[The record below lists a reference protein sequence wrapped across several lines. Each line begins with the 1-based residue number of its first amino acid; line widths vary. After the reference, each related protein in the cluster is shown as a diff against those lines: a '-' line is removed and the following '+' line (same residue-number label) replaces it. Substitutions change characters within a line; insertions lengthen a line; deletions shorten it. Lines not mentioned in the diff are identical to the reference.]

1 MVPYYFRGIQFHWQN
16 TQNELKS
23 GSVFGSR
30 AGIVTSLVQRETLV
44 QSTHEV
50 DNCLERASEQRVEAE
65 EEEEAVAAADGGLL
79 LLLLLGDRGN
89 EFTVCHCRAAR
100 RPSPALTRMY
110 SK

>member
-79 LLLLLGDRGN
+79 LLLLGDREN
-89 EFTVCHCRAAR
+89 EFTVCHSRAAR